1 MPPKR
6 TPRTKKAKA
15 YKTEA
20 ERKRWERANE
30 TAVETRQRQNKQRNL
45 QFTSRNRLSGSE
57 KETQLKTKRDD
68 KSRYLHNLTD
78 DLKNERLDRQGEYQS
93 SYKVS

>member
-6 TPRTKKAKA
+6 TPRTKKVKA

-20 ERKRWERANE
+20 QRKRWQRDNK

-68 KSRYLHNLTD
+68 QSRYLHNLTD